1 MQNWL
6 GLEFDNV
13 KYGIEVSHYRTGAG
27 KALPRSG
34 RLMREQVFIMKMP
47 MESRWA
53 KGASGND
60 VSVLALAAS
69 QFSLADL
76 FVQMAK
82 NRWN

>member
-1 MQNWL
+1 MQ
-6 GLEFDNV
+6 
-13 KYGIEVSHYRTGAG
+13 
-27 KALPRSG
+27 
-34 RLMREQVFIMKMP
+34 EQVFIMKMP